1 MVETVNATL
10 RSNWDGGFVADLTV
24 TATGSAS
31 NGWTV
36 EFDAPFELTNV
47 WNARIISRVGTH
59 YVLGNLDYNGTIA
72 AGSST
77 GFGFQAGGSFSQLT
91 GLHTGTG
98 SGSTGGG
105 IIPGLTISDMTIAE
119 PVSGTANATLTV
131 TLSAAATGTV
141 SVNYA
146 TGGGTATAGSDYTAT
161 SGTLTFAAGETSKT
175 ITIPVKADTLA
186 EGTET
191 LNVTLSSPSGATI
204 TDGTGVVTITDTVVP
219 VGAPELGISDIA
231 VTEPASGTKG
241 ATFTITLSHA
251 STEVVQVAYAT
262 ADGTAHAG
270 SDYTAVSG
278 TLVFNPGETSKTVT
292 VQVAGD
298 GIAEGSETF
307 ALNLTHAAG
316 ATPPSLSAT
325 ATISDP
331 VSSSGYLHTDGNQ
344 IVTADGTPVQI
355 NATSWFGGES
365 TTYVPHGL
373 WSRGYKDMLDQMVE
387 LGFNT
392 IRLPYSDEALEP
404 GKVPNGI
411 DFSLNPDLQG
421 LTVLQVYDKIVEYA
435 GQVGLKIFF
444 DHHRSDAGA
453 GPNGNGLWYTGTY
466 PESKMIENWVML
478 ANRYAGNTTV
488 IGADLHNEPHNAS
501 WGTGDAATDWQL
513 AAQRIGNA
521 VLAANPNWLIIV
533 EGVES
538 YQGNNYWWGG
548 NLQGVA
554 QHPVVLNVANQLVY
568 SPHDYPNSVFPQTWF
583 QDPNYP
589 NNLDDIFRANWGYI
603 YEQNIAPILLGEWG
617 TKLVDPLD
625 AGWLSAITKYLGG
638 DFNLDGV
645 KDISA
650 GKLPM
655 SWAWWAWNPNSGD
668 TGGVL
673 QDDWLTPNLNKVNAV
688 KPIMFGLITGGGSV
702 TPPTGGDTA
711 SFATSA
717 ELALGSI
724 ASSVTHIELTGDNL
738 GAGSLDHLAHLTTVT
753 LTATAPQLSA
763 SFSAADASAFTG
775 KAIHVSAPNAQLL
788 GVDGTAL
795 GSDASLRVTGTH
807 DLVVFGGAGDDI
819 VVAGDGSTLFQG
831 GAGSDRIIFG
841 TAAGMAAAQ
850 VDGGA
855 GTDVIE
861 LGADVT
867 TLSANAFAGKSNIEY
882 LQFDTTGSVTA
893 SFGLQAVG
901 ASNGQLIVVAPN
913 AASVHFDASAVP
925 YGAVVLYG
933 TAGADTLIGGQGD
946 DWLIGQGGADTLK
959 GGAGQD
965 SIVFATAARL
975 AEAALVDGG
984 TGFDTLKIEGGNA
997 VTDSAFAHVTNMEH
1011 LQLAGG
1017 GVQSATLGD
1026 LAGTGFGGRVTVT
1039 GPGATALS
1047 IDAHAMTTGVLD
1059 VYMTTGADTI
1069 TGSTGADLFRGVG
1082 AGDTVRGGAGNDG
1095 FQFAGLSDFTGA
1107 ALVDGGT
1114 GYDLAAVGGFGSL
1127 ADSGFA
1133 HIANMDQVV
1142 FVGGA
1147 DAATSGR
1154 VTLAL
1159 GGNAAAAFKG
1169 DVTLSAA
1176 GGTSLTLDGSALAG
1190 KGLVAVGGVGN
1201 DVFTASA
1208 QNDLFVSGGGHDLFI
1223 FGAQT
1228 GHDRVEGWVSGN
1240 DGLFFQSLT
1249 EAEVQAMLAGAT
1261 EAGGDTTLH
1270 YAGGDV
1276 TLAGVAKA
1284 GLALT
1289 DFGWGM

>member
-10 RSNWDGGFVADLTV
+10 RSAWDGGFVADFTV
-24 TATGSAS
+24 NATGSAA

-36 EFDAPFELTNV
+36 AFDAPFALTNV
-47 WNARIISRVGTH
+47 WNARIVSHVGTH

-72 AGSST
+72 AGASI
-77 GFGFQAGGSFSQLT
+77 GFGFQAAGSFSQIS
-91 GLHTGTG
+91 GLATGTG
-98 SGSTGGG
+98 GAGTAL
-105 IIPGLTISDMTIAE
+105 PGLAISDVTLAE
-119 PVSGTANATLTV
+119 PASGVANATLTV
-131 TLSAAATGTV
+131 TLSAPASGSVTV
-141 SVNYA
+141 DYA
-146 TGGGTATAGSDYTAT
+146 TGGGTATAGLDYTAT

-175 ITIPVKADTLA
+175 ITIPVLADTLT
-186 EGTET
+186 EGTES
-191 LNVTLSSPSGATI
+191 LNVTLSNAHGATLS
-204 TDGTGVVTITDTVVP
+204 DATGVVTVTDTV
-219 VGAPELGISDIA
+219 APAGPPALSLSDIS
-231 VTEPASGTKG
+231 VTEPASGAKA

-270 SDYTAVSG
+270 SDYTAISG
-278 TLVFNPGETSKTVT
+278 TLVFNPGETSKTLS

-298 GIAEGSETF
+298 GVAEGNETF

-325 ATISDP
+325 ATIHDP
-331 VSSSGYLHTDGNQ
+331 VAASSGYLHTDGNQ
-344 IVTADGTPVQI
+344 IVNASGEAVQI

-411 DFSLNPDLQG
+411 DFALNPDLQG

-444 DHHRSDAGA
+444 DHHRSEAGA
-453 GPNGNGLWYTGTY
+453 GPNGNGLWYSSAY

-478 ANRYAGNTTV
+478 ANHYAGNSTV
-488 IGADLHNEPHNAS
+488 IGADLANEPHNAT
-501 WGTGDAATDWQL
+501 WGDGGVNDWQA

-521 VLAANPNWLIIV
+521 ILNVAPQWLIIV

-538 YQGNNYWWGG
+538 YQGSNYWWGG

-583 QDPNYP
+583 QDPNFP
-589 NNLDDIFRANWGYI
+589 NNLDDVFRANWGYI

-625 AGWLSAITKYLGG
+625 SGWLNAITKYLGG
-638 DFNLDGV
+638 DFNLDGT
-645 KDISA
+645 KDIGA

-688 KPIMFGLITGGGSV
+688 KPIMFGLITDGGGTT
-702 TPPTGGDTA
+702 TPVEGGTA
-711 SFATSA
+711 SFSTSA
-717 ELALGSI
+717 ELAIGAI
-724 ASSVTHIELTGDNL
+724 AAGVTHIELTGDNL
-738 GAGSLDHLAHLTTVT
+738 GAGSLDHLSHLTTIT
-753 LTATAPQLSA
+753 LTAAAPQLSA
-763 SFSAADASAFTG
+763 SFTEADAGAFQN
-775 KAIHVSAPNAQLL
+775 KVINVSAPNAQLL

-795 GSDASLRVTGTH
+795 QADAALHVTGTH

-831 GAGSDRIIFG
+831 GAGNDRVIFS

-867 TLSANAFAGKSNIEY
+867 SLSASAFAGKSNIEY
-882 LQFDTTGSVTA
+882 VQFDSTGDVTA
-893 SFGLQAVG
+893 SFGLQAIG
-901 ASNGQLIVVAPN
+901 AANGQLIVVAPN
-913 AASVHFDASAVP
+913 AHSVHFDASAVP

-933 TAGADTLIGGQGD
+933 TGGADTLIGGQGD
-946 DWLIGQGGADTLK
+946 DWLIGQGGADTLH

-965 SIVFATAARL
+965 TLVFHTAAQL

-984 TGFDTLKIEGGNA
+984 TGFDTLKIETGTSIA
-997 VTDSAFAHVTNMEH
+997 DSAFAHVTGMEH

-1017 GVQSATLGD
+1017 GVQSAILGD
-1026 LAGTGFGGRVTVT
+1026 LAGTAFGGRVTVT
-1039 GPGATALS
+1039 GPGAASLS

-1059 VYMTTGADTI
+1059 VYMTTGADVI
-1069 TGSTGADLFRGVG
+1069 TGSNGADLFRGVST
-1082 AGDTVRGGAGNDG
+1082 GDIVHGGGGNDG
-1095 FQFAGLSDFTGA
+1095 FQFAGLADFSGA

-1114 GYDLAAVGGFGSL
+1114 GYDLAAVGGFGTL
-1127 ADSGFA
+1127 TDAAFA
-1133 HIANMDQVV
+1133 HIANLDQVT

-1154 VTLAL
+1154 VSLAL
-1159 GGNAAAAFKG
+1159 GDSAAAAFKG
-1169 DVTLSAA
+1169 VVTLSAA
-1176 GGTSLTLDGSALAG
+1176 GGTSLTIDASGLTG
-1190 KGLVAVGGVGN
+1190 KGFVGVGGTGN

-1208 QNDLFVSGGGHDLFI
+1208 QDDVFYSGGGHDLFI

-1228 GHDRVEGWVSGN
+1228 GHDRVEGWASGS

-1249 EAEVQAMLAGAT
+1249 EAQVQAMLASAT

-1270 YAGGDV
+1270 YTGGDV

-1284 GLALT
+1284 GLAMT